1 MDIPQRIWEQEIYL
15 EFQYQNP
22 KNDVHTFEA
31 DYSMVALHFAQQTEA
46 QEFYQQVII
55 LSIYVFCQFFLK
67 NCPSV
72 SNNFRNF

>member
-55 LSIYVFCQFFLK
+55 LLL
-67 NCPSV
+67 
-72 SNNFRNF
+72 